1 MIISGESGGGN
12 LAIATALKA
21 KQDGWIDDIAG
32 VYAQC
37 PCIYGG
43 YANPSPDLPS
53 LIENDDYFLN
63 VENMGPLAKP
73 YDPEGVHATNPL
85 AWPQPPDCHGT
96 GAMGQP
102 ER

>member
-1 MIISGESGGGN
+1 
-12 LAIATALKA
+12 
-21 KQDGWIDDIAG
+21 
-32 VYAQC
+32 
-37 PCIYGG
+37 
-43 YANPSPDLPS
+43 

-96 GAMGQP
+96 GGMGHPIDQP
-102 ER
+102 RAGDRGRSLSASAPRVMGR